1 MSDLAAEM
9 RAIDKAF
16 PGVVANRQ
24 VDFAA
29 RWGEVHALLGEN
41 GAGKTTLMSILA
53 GLYRPD
59 AGQISI
65 DGQQLV
71 FHAPRDAIEHGVGM
85 VYQHYRLVPSQT
97 VAENLLLGLPHVP
110 FRLRAGTV
118 ISQARELGQR
128 YHLQVDPSRPV
139 WQLSVG
145 EQQRVE
151 ILKTLQRGARI
162 LILDEPTAVLTPQE
176 SEDLLQTLRRI
187 AGEGRTVILISHKLE
202 EVRSVADRVTV
213 LRGGAVVAADIPIAS
228 VSTRDLARLMVGD
241 DARSLRS
248 AATGAS
254 GGPRRLAASLEI
266 LRSPPGAN
274 ASAPTERSGPTGGV
288 AAGDGSDLS
297 GANQGLPADGSSE
310 VLRSRLGA
318 SDSTST
324 EGAGPTAGA
333 AGGGGSDLS
342 GANQGVAA
350 DGSSEVVRS
359 RLGASDA
366 VATEGAGPTA
376 GAVAGDGS
384 DLSGANQGVAA
395 DGFSEVLREARLVVE
410 DVSALDARGLTA
422 LKSVRLEVAR
432 GEILGIAGVAGN
444 GQHQLAQVLT
454 GLRPV
459 VHGRISLDGRDVTGL
474 GPRAMVRRG
483 VAHIPEDRLGEG
495 LVGNLPVAD
504 NAILRSFDRP
514 PIARGPFLIQQ
525 RVIQFTQSLLE
536 RFGIRARPESATRLL
551 SGGQLQRLLL
561 AREMALE
568 PRLIVAVHPTRG
580 LDVAATQQVQ
590 EWLLEAR
597 QNGTSIILISE
608 DLDEVM
614 QLSDRIAVLYEG
626 QIVGTLGADQADR
639 ETIGLMMAGSHT
651 ISAGAA

>member
-1 MSDLAAEM
+1 MTTSLAVEM
-9 RAIDKAF
+9 RGIDKAF
-16 PGVVANRQ
+16 PGVIANKG

-59 AGQISI
+59 AGQIVI
-65 DGQQLV
+65 DGQAV
-71 FHAPRDAIEHGVGM
+71 SFHAPRDAIDHGVGM
-85 VYQHYRLVPSQT
+85 VYQHYRLVSSQT
-97 VAENLLLGLPHVP
+97 VAENLLLGLPRVP
-110 FRLRAGTV
+110 FRLRAGDV

-128 YHLQVDPSRPV
+128 YQLKVDPSRPV

-176 SEDLLQTLRRI
+176 SEDLMRTLRHI
-187 AGEGRTVILISHKLE
+187 ASEDRTVILISHKLE

-213 LRGGAVVAADIPIAS
+213 LRGGAVVAADVPIAS
-228 VSTRDLARLMVGD
+228 VSTRELARLMVGNELPGG
-241 DARSLRS
+241 RV
-248 AATGAS
+248 TNHTVPS
-254 GGPRRLAASLEI
+254 GEPRLVMQD
-266 LRSPPGAN
+266 
-274 ASAPTERSGPTGGV
+274 V
-288 AAGDGSDLS
+288 AAFD
-297 GANQGLPADGSSE
+297 E
-310 VLRSRLGA
+310 
-318 SDSTST
+318 
-324 EGAGPTAGA
+324 
-333 AGGGGSDLS
+333 
-342 GANQGVAA
+342 
-350 DGSSEVVRS
+350 
-359 RLGASDA
+359 
-366 VATEGAGPTA
+366 
-376 GAVAGDGS
+376 
-384 DLSGANQGVAA
+384 
-395 DGFSEVLREARLVVE
+395 
-410 DVSALDARGLTA
+410 RGLTA
-422 LKSVRLEVAR
+422 LNGVSLEVAK

-454 GLRPV
+454 GLRQPRRGTV
-459 VHGRISLDGRDVTGL
+459 LLDGRNVTGL
-474 GPRAMVRRG
+474 GPREMARRG

-514 PIARGPFLIQQ
+514 PIARGPYLNHQ
-525 RVIQFTQSLLE
+525 RVMQFTRSLLE
-536 RFGIRARPESATRLL
+536 RFDIRARPESATRLL

-590 EWLLEAR
+590 DWLVEAR
-597 QNGTSIILISE
+597 HSGASIILISE

-626 QIVGTLGADQADR
+626 QIVGTVAAADADR
-639 ETIGLMMAGSHT
+639 ETIGLMMAGSQT
-651 ISAGAA
+651 LAAAVV